1 MKAYKKQ
8 INKSKAEPVKEPVS
22 EPVKEPVKFT
32 DNQEARVHFMRDIVA
47 NARVRM

>member
-8 INKSKAEPVKEPVS
+8 IQQSKVEPTPEPAK
-22 EPVKEPVKFT
+22 EPVKEPVKFSG
-32 DNQEARVHFMRDIVA
+32 NQEARVKFMRDIIA